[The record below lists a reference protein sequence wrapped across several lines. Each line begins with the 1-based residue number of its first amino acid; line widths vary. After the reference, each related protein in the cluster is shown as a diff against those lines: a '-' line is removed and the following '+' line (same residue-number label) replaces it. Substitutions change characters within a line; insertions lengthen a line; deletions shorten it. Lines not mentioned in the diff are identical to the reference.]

1 MYNPQDHNQNRPK
14 KKKIYQSNGQIGFQ
28 LKNKLGVDE
37 EERFLSPLGLDRDAE
52 ERRRSARVD

>member
-1 MYNPQDHNQNRPK
+1 MYNPQDHNQNRQK
-14 KKKIYQSNGQIGFQ
+14 KNYQSNGQIGFQ

-52 ERRRSARVD
+52 ERRRSASVD

>member
-1 MYNPQDHNQNRPK
+1 MYNPQDHNQNRQK
-14 KKKIYQSNGQIGFQ
+14 KKNYQSNGQIGFQ

-52 ERRRSARVD
+52 ERRSASVD